1 MADTTAMRGLL
12 VEQTVPEPS
21 HRERASVWAL
31 VSLGATA
38 SAAVLAVPAAMLA
51 ILLPVAAGLG
61 ALAYA
66 GVGRLRTGRR
76 PAAVLAVYSV
86 LVGVAIQSIAGWDR
100 PILAAALPVV
110 AVAVLTVVFR
120 WRGARVPFRAGEG
133 PLAVL
138 AAAVVAVALPLAG
151 YAWLLLVAGV
161 IVFRPFGFIPG
172 KHSLLPYMAGAIPV
186 ALALAALA
194 APGHGILFP

>member
-1 MADTTAMRGLL
+1 MHGLL
-12 VEQTVPEPS
+12 AERTVPEPS

-38 SAAVLAVPAAMLA
+38 LAAVLTVPAAMLA

-66 GVGRLRTGRR
+66 GVGRLRTGRL
-76 PAAVLAVYSV
+76 PLLVLASYSV
-86 LVGVAIQSIAGWDR
+86 IVGVAIQSIAGWDR

-110 AVAVLTVVFR
+110 AVAVLPVAFR
-120 WRGARVPFRAGEG
+120 WRGARVPLRAGEG
-133 PLAVL
+133 PTAVL

-161 IVFRPFGFIPG
+161 MVFRPFGFIPG

-186 ALALAALA
+186 ALSLAALA